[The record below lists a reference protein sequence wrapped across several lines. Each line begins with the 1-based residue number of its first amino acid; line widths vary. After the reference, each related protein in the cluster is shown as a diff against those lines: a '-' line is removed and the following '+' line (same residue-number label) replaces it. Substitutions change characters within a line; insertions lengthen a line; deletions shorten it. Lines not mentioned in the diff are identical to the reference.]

1 MVLSEIEDS
10 MRVVVILLVAILF
23 AGTIDAQPKRGGKV
37 KRKYRQV
44 ETYNEDLPQVYVH
57 GRVLNQARMPLQ
69 GATVTVP
76 GMRIGVHTNSE
87 GRYFLQGL
95 PTGKVSIMVSYTGY
109 KTKII
114 DYYLQEGNNDV
125 YFTLDQDRVALEPA
139 PVTVQVL
146 DQHLLDIPASAST
159 FSETFAE
166 RNNFRQIT
174 DYIQLVP
181 GILVFEAEPVRASY
195 SIRGVSGD
203 VFNPENSPAIAFRMN
218 GVPINRGVLVPSR
231 LFDMERIE
239 VMNGSAGTLYG
250 ADAFMGVVNLVSR
263 KPVPGLSGY
272 ASAASGNFG
281 WKEAE
286 GALNIPIYKNFVM
299 ARTSGV
305 YYQKDGYVEND
316 NGKSLNGANMFAGRA
331 ILRIVPFYRTR
342 IDLEFNYQNDSHSGI
357 AWISKGI
364 PGTNVGNEIFNTPVS
379 VDWGGQPGT
388 QREAMGG
395 SLQLRHYKNENNYL
409 SAKSSWSSGKL
420 KSLRDGDGLPVSIIH
435 VAEDQHVTQ
444 LMQEISYHFSRRS
457 RTNGTAGIRY
467 LNEDHQHKVGKKFNE
482 QFLGQMF
489 LGQPIVNLEGSYSP
503 LPAFPVDSTL
513 GVLSGL
519 SLPTEHAESF
529 EYISS
534 SQHLELYADASFRIR
549 PRLLL
554 NAGIRGT
561 AGILSVSGD
570 ADVSGG
576 EPSVLGKMGPA
587 APGLEYKP
595 GPRAEVT
602 RRFILPSWRA
612 GLKHDFNSISN
623 VYLNYSFNSR
633 IPVVSFIPSGIFLE
647 PLPQKLQSLEAGFK
661 VSALHRFWVDAVF
674 FYQIYSHFQTSVMDS
689 TINAYTYKDSGK
701 ATGYG
706 TELQVRAAILK
717 GLDFHGSYSYLN
729 ATIDK
734 IDRDGNAQELQGNR
748 FGFAPEHTFNT
759 GLSGRVNLAH
769 DLLVFVNPHYSW
781 NSGFWYD
788 NMNTTGMYQDSYGI
802 ANIVAGVELT
812 KPSVIVSMSASNI
825 LNEKY
830 VKSLD
835 RSNEPFGFITYIPGS
850 PRIFGVKIN
859 WKY

>member
-1 MVLSEIEDS
+1 MVLSEIEES
-10 MRVVVILLVAILF
+10 MRVVVILLVAIMF

-44 ETYNEDLPQVYVH
+44 ETFNEDLPQVYVH
-57 GRVLNQARMPLQ
+57 GRVLNQARIPLQ

-139 PVTVQVL
+139 PVSVQVL
-146 DQHLLDIPASAST
+146 EQHLLDIPASAST

-166 RNNFRQIT
+166 RNDLRQT
-174 DYIQLVP
+174 SDYVQLVP
-181 GILVFEAEPVRASY
+181 GILAFEAEPVRAAY

-218 GVPINRGVLVPSR
+218 GIPINRGVWMPSR

-239 VMNGSAGTLYG
+239 VMKGSAGTLYG

-286 GALNIPIYKNFVM
+286 GALNIPVYKNFVM

-305 YYQKDGYVEND
+305 YYHQDGYVENVG
-316 NGKSLNGANMFAGRA
+316 GKSLNGAKMVAGRA
-331 ILRIVPFYRTR
+331 LLRVIPFYRTR

-364 PGTNVGNEIFNTPVS
+364 PDTNVKNDIFNTPVA

-388 QREAMGG
+388 QRESMGG

-409 SAKSSWSSGKL
+409 SAKSAWSKGKL

-467 LNEDHQHKVGKKFNE
+467 LNEDHQYTVGKKFNE

-513 GVLSGL
+513 GQLSGL
-519 SLPTEHAESF
+519 SLPTGHDELYKYFSTLQ
-529 EYISS
+529 S
-534 SQHLELYADASFRIR
+534 LEFYADATFRIR
-549 PRLLL
+549 PRLLF

-576 EPSVLGKMGPA
+576 DPSVIGKMGPYT
-587 APGLEYKP
+587 PGLEYKP
-595 GPRAEVT
+595 GPRAAVT
-602 RRFILPSWRA
+602 RRFILPSWRV

-623 VYLNYSFNSR
+623 FYLSYLFNKR
-633 IPVVSFIPSGIFLE
+633 MPVVSFKPAGIPHE
-647 PLPQKLQSLEAGFK
+647 PLSQKLQSLEAGFK

-674 FYQIYSHFQTSVMDS
+674 FYQIHSQFETSVMDS
-689 TINAYTYKDSGK
+689 TINAYIIKDSGK
-701 ATGYG
+701 ASGYG
-706 TELQVRAAILK
+706 TELQFRAAILK

-729 ATIDK
+729 IIIGKKDH
-734 IDRDGNAQELQGNR
+734 DGNAQELQGNR

-769 DLLVFVNPHYSW
+769 DLMVFVNPYYSW

-788 NMNTTGMYQDSYGI
+788 NMNTTGMKQDSYGI

-812 KPSVIVSMSASNI
+812 KPSVSVSASASNI
-825 LNEKY
+825 LNKRY

-835 RSNEPFGFITYIPGS
+835 RSNEPFGFITYVPGS
-850 PRIFGVKIN
+850 PRILGVKIN
-859 WKY
+859 WKF